1 VLEQSKTEVIN
12 QPATKNDKMNTVNRT
27 ALSGVLNDAASI
39 VSPRTTLPILGNVL
53 IRLVNSSLTVEA
65 TDLDLYVS
73 ATIEAEIEGFW
84 EITVPAKRLAAI
96 VRELPSETVG
106 IEIAGEKIVI
116 KSGGA
121 KASLFGLSAEEF
133 PQFDRKEGA
142 EIQIHGSALLSAL
155 RRVAYA
161 TSTDETRHIL
171 NGVRLDE
178 QDGKLIAIA
187 TDGRR
192 LAVAQVCESATGMPG
207 VILPNKAVSA
217 LLKMIDGTDVV
228 SVRFGES
235 AVEFDAGRVMLSTK
249 LIEGSFPNWR
259 QVMPNGNGSQIKIDR
274 EALLSAS
281 RRVSLLVNEKSNALG
296 FTVTNG
302 QVELSAQSPDVGESR
317 ESVECSGDVEEK
329 TAVNPL
335 FLNQCLAA
343 LPGEKVEMAFR
354 GEGQPVTILGAGFQY
369 VLMPMRVG

>member
-1 VLEQSKTEVIN
+1 
-12 QPATKNDKMNTVNRT
+12 MNTVNRT
-27 ALSGVLNDAASI
+27 SLSEVLNDAASI

-53 IRLVNSSLTVEA
+53 IRFADSRMTVEA

-73 ATIEAEIEGFW
+73 ASIEAEIDEPG

-121 KASLFGLSAEEF
+121 KASLFGLPVDEF
-133 PQFDRKEGA
+133 PRQSQNNQGPIMDV
-142 EIQIHGSALLSAL
+142 HGSSLIPAL

-161 TSTDETRHIL
+161 TSTDESRYIL
-171 NGVRLDE
+171 NGIRLE
-178 QDGKLIAIA
+178 EADGKLIAIA
-187 TDGRR
+187 TDGKR
-192 LAVAQVCESATGMPG
+192 LALADVCESESGMCG

-217 LLKMIDGTDVV
+217 VLKMIDATDVV
-228 SVRFGES
+228 SIRFGDSFVDFET
-235 AVEFDAGRVMLSTK
+235 GRVSLSTK
-249 LIEGSFPNWR
+249 LIEGAYPNWR
-259 QVMPNGNGSQIKIDR
+259 QVIPRGEGNKITIDR

-317 ESVECSGDVEEK
+317 EAIECFGGVEEK

-343 LPGEKVEMAFR
+343 LPSEKVEMAFR
-354 GEGQPVTILGAGFQY
+354 GEGSPVEILSEGFRY

>member
-1 VLEQSKTEVIN
+1 
-12 QPATKNDKMNTVNRT
+12 MNTVNRT

-53 IRLVNSSLTVEA
+53 IRFGDSSLTVEA

-73 ATIEAEIEGFW
+73 ATIEADIEEFG

-96 VRELPSETVG
+96 VRELPSETV
-106 IEIAGEKIVI
+106 EIDIRGEKIGI
-116 KSGGA
+116 RSGGA
-121 KASLFGLSAEEF
+121 KASLFGLSAKEF

-155 RRVAYA
+155 RRVGYA
-161 TSTDETRHIL
+161 TSTDESRHIL
-171 NGVRLDE
+171 NGVRLEE

-192 LAVAQVCESATGMPG
+192 LAVAQVCKSVTGMPG

-259 QVMPNGNGSQIKIDR
+259 QVMPTGEGSQIKIDR
-274 EALLSAS
+274 EALLSAA

-296 FTVTNG
+296 FTVTHG

-317 ESVECSGDVEEK
+317 EAIECVGKVEEK

-335 FLNQCLAA
+335 FLTQCLSS
-343 LPGEKVEMAFR
+343 LPGDKVEMAFR
-354 GEGQPVTILGAGFQY
+354 GEGYPVEILSEGFQY
-369 VLMPMRVG
+369 ILMPMRVG

>member
-1 VLEQSKTEVIN
+1 
-12 QPATKNDKMNTVNRT
+12 M
-27 ALSGVLNDAASI
+27 
-39 VSPRTTLPILGNVL
+39 
-53 IRLVNSSLTVEA
+53 TVEA

-73 ATIEAEIEGFW
+73 ASIEAEIDEPG

-106 IEIAGEKIVI
+106 IELAREKIVI

-121 KASLFGLSAEEF
+121 KASLFGLPVDEF
-133 PQFDRKEGA
+133 PRQSQNNQGPIMDV
-142 EIQIHGSALLSAL
+142 HGSSLIPAL

-161 TSTDETRHIL
+161 TSTDESRYIL
-171 NGVRLDE
+171 NGIRLE
-178 QDGKLIAIA
+178 EADGKLIAIA
-187 TDGRR
+187 TDGKR
-192 LAVAQVCESATGMPG
+192 LALADVCESESGMCG

-217 LLKMIDGTDVV
+217 ILKMIDATDVV
-228 SVRFGES
+228 SIRFGDSFVDFETS
-235 AVEFDAGRVMLSTK
+235 RVSLSTK
-249 LIEGSFPNWR
+249 LIEGAYPNWR
-259 QVMPNGNGSQIKIDR
+259 QVIPRGEGNKITIDR

-317 ESVECSGDVEEK
+317 ESVDCVGDVEEK

-335 FLNQCLAA
+335 FLTQCLAA
-343 LPGEKVEMAFR
+343 LPSEKVEMAFL
-354 GEGQPVTILGAGFQY
+354 GEGSPVEILSEGFRY
-369 VLMPMRVG
+369 VLMPIRVG

>member
-1 VLEQSKTEVIN
+1 
-12 QPATKNDKMNTVNRT
+12 MNTVNRT
-27 ALSGVLNDAASI
+27 SLSEVLNDAASI

-53 IRLVNSSLTVEA
+53 IRFADSRMTVEA

-73 ATIEAEIEGFW
+73 ASIEAEIDEPG

-106 IEIAGEKIVI
+106 IEINGEKIVI

-121 KASLFGLSAEEF
+121 KASLFGLPVGEF
-133 PQFDRKEGA
+133 PARESRTDGA
-142 EIQIHGSALLSAL
+142 RLDVHGSSLIPAL

-161 TSTDETRHIL
+161 TSTDESRYIL
-171 NGVRLDE
+171 NGIRLE
-178 QDGKLIAIA
+178 EADGKLIAIA
-187 TDGRR
+187 TDGKR
-192 LAVAQVCESATGMPG
+192 LALADVCESESGMVG

-217 LLKMIDGTDVV
+217 ILKMIDATDVV
-228 SVRFGES
+228 SIRFGDSFVDFET
-235 AVEFDAGRVMLSTK
+235 GRVSLSTK
-249 LIEGSFPNWR
+249 LIEGAYPNWR
-259 QVMPNGNGSQIKIDR
+259 QVMPSGEGDKITIDR

-296 FTVTNG
+296 FAVTHG

-317 ESVECSGDVEEK
+317 ESVECVGDVEEK

-343 LPGEKVEMAFR
+343 LPSEKVEMAFR
-354 GEGQPVTILGAGFQY
+354 GEGQPVTILDAGFQY